1 MNGESY
7 LFKKILLNKIFSPEI
22 LLYKFETQNPNWSKN
37 CDHKWIFCSYFS
49 YIILYDLGKYIILKY
64 NRKFSIK

>member
-22 LLYKFETQNPNWSKN
+22 LLYKFETQNSNWSKS
-37 CDHKWIFCSYFS
+37 CDHNWIFLCSYFF
-49 YIILYDLGKYIILKY
+49 YIVLYDLDKYIIL
-64 NRKFSIK
+64 